1 MDGVVQVL
9 NVGAGDIEVRFNQHQ
24 PEERARA
31 IKMLQD
37 MQHRGYAILIRLPDG
52 SYTRALEVDAERGCY
67 IISDPPPVTRLQL
80 PASLDAEDDAPL
92 VEAAPLPP
100 VDAEV
105 VMPRRRGR
113 PRKSVPID
121 GTTAVG
127 VARSAGG

>member
-1 MDGVVQVL
+1 MDGIVQIL

-67 IISDPPPVTRLQL
+67 IISDPPIPRAR
-80 PASLDAEDDAPL
+80 PAALGAGDDDGPE
-92 VEAAPLPP
+92 VESVPLPP
-100 VDAEV
+100 VEAEA

-113 PRKSVPID
+113 PRKSVPME
-121 GTTAVG
+121 GTTVTG